1 MDSSTPN
8 SMPGPEPTAEPQAV
22 SAAPAGAVDEET
34 ALLEAKIHALQEK
47 GRKGANWFYWVAGLS
62 LLNSLLIHF
71 GANIYFVVGM
81 GVSLVA
87 DGVADALAKQH
98 PAQGLI
104 LRAIA
109 ITFAVLASGVA
120 VLFGWLANKRYLVP
134 YALAMVL
141 YALDGLIFPFFQDWL
156 SVAFHA
162 YALICLG
169 SGFLAYRELN
179 QIERELRRRPQ
190 QQVEPA
196 E

>member
-8 SMPGPEPTAEPQAV
+8 AMPGPEPTAEPQAV
-22 SAAPAGAVDEET
+22 SAAPAAAVDEET

-62 LLNSLLIHF
+62 LVNSMLIHF
-71 GANIYFVVGM
+71 GANIVFVVGL
-81 GVSLVA
+81 GVCEIA
-87 DGVADALAKQH
+87 DSIAVFAAEKH
-98 PAQGLI
+98 PAQGMI
-104 LRAIA
+104 FHGIAIA
-109 ITFAVLASGVA
+109 FSVLASGIVL
-120 VLFGWLANKRYLVP
+120 LFGWLANKRYLVP
-134 YALAMVL
+134 FALGMIL
-141 YALDGLIFPFFQDWL
+141 YLLDGLILVFVQAWL
-156 SVAFHA
+156 DVAFHV